1 MPIGLV
7 LLWAIRTSVR
17 RFMRQRTRVE
27 VDDKPSPLRPERP
40 DAPPLVLSKDAAPR
54 VPQAGAARALLA
66 RMRRGRRN
74 AAVLYFL
81 AGLAASLVSFFLTGA
96 RAITEVYFVPG
107 YLGATFITV
116 TFVTLASTR
125 LRLAALTCAGV
136 LLAAAVYG
144 YLMILSA
151 DRTVEVELLY
161 DDTIFGL
168 LLLVFIQNKWLK
180 NTAPLVMLL
189 LVIPFGAW
197 YLAGMLRDEIVVAA
211 RIVFIIAGV
220 GALFLLVRAYER
232 KWFSDLSF
240 HIGFVWVTFVTVFV
254 MAGEKPER
262 ALPTLAVYAVLS
274 RLMLPLLRRQAR
286 AHAPVNLL
294 VLRVFGTPG
303 RSQSLFEE
311 LGTRWRYAGPIHLI
325 AGADSAT
332 ANLDLSEAARYLTG
346 RFRSLYIS
354 SDADREKRLAELDCA
369 PDPDGRY
376 RTNDFFCFDDTWR
389 RTFIDLL
396 ARSDAVLVDLSGYG
410 PQNLGVAFELGHL
423 LGTRPL
429 GSFVLVTDG
438 KTDVE
443 HLTATLQSLWRRLD
457 PSLPNA
463 RVEHPVVRIL
473 HKPKPARLVAA
484 LCDAAVI

>member
-1 MPIGLV
+1 M
-7 LLWAIRTSVR
+7 
-17 RFMRQRTRVE
+17 
-27 VDDKPSPLRPERP
+27 DD
-40 DAPPLVLSKDAAPR
+40 
-54 VPQAGAARALLA
+54 ARELLA
-66 RMRRGRRN
+66 RMRRARRN

-81 AGLAASLVSFFLTGA
+81 AGLAAAIASYFLT
-96 RAITEVYFVPG
+96 RADAVREVHYWLG
-107 YLGATFITV
+107 YLAATFITI
-116 TFVTLASTR
+116 TYVTLATTR
-125 LRLAALTCAGV
+125 RRVAVLAGA
-136 LLAAAVYG
+136 
-144 YLMILSA
+144 
-151 DRTVEVELLY
+151 
-161 DDTIFGL
+161 GL
-168 LLLVFIQNKWLK
+168 LLIAIAWAYMRITGWDGLIKLEDDDALDGLLVLLVIQNKRLK

-189 LVIPFGAW
+189 LAIPFGAW
-197 YLAGMLRDEIVVAA
+197 YLAGMLRDEIVVVA
-211 RIVFIIAGV
+211 RIAFILAGI
-220 GALFLLVRAYER
+220 GAVFLLVRAYER

-240 HIGFVWVTFVTVFV
+240 QIGFVWITLVTVFL
-254 MAGEKPER
+254 MSGEKPER
-262 ALPTLAVYAVLS
+262 ALATLAVYAVLT

-286 AHAPVNLL
+286 AHTPVNLL

-354 SDADREKRLAELDCA
+354 SDADREKRIAELDCA

-376 RTNDFFCFDDTWR
+376 RVNDFFCFDDTWR

-396 ARSDAVLVDLSGYG
+396 GRSDAVLVDLSGYK

-429 GSFVLVTDG
+429 GSFVLVTDD

-463 RVEHPVVRIL
+463 QVERPVVRIL

-484 LCDAAVI
+484 LCDAAVAR